1 MTPLPASTTPSASDA
16 PTRVMVV
23 DDSVVVRG
31 LTARWLEEAGF
42 VVAATCSNGRIA
54 VDQIE
59 RARPDIVILDIEM
72 PEMDGLQAL
81 PLLLAKAPRASIVVI
96 STLTQRNAQ
105 VSLKC
110 LSMGAT
116 DYLPK
121 PESHRGVTTSTTFRH
136 ELITKVQGLAGRHRR
151 SAPMPIAAAGAP
163 RTSLAAPM
171 RAGAAPEP
179 AGQPVARPVRTYGQ
193 VRAAPAAH
201 ETRLET
207 TRVQVRPRTG
217 LVAPKVLLVGA
228 STGGPRAVGE
238 VLAALAPSLSRVPI
252 LVVQHMPPIFTAVFA
267 EHLAAQTRLPAAEGR
282 EGERLEPGR
291 IYVAAGGKHMGL
303 RRDGAGGA
311 PLVRIDDGPPE
322 NFCKPAVD
330 VLFRDAAAIYG
341 AGTLAVVLT
350 GMGSDGALG
359 AKALVQAGGAVV
371 VQDEAT
377 STVWGMPGAVAKA
390 GLAHDILPLPAI
402 APALRGMLNGGA
414 A

>member
-1 MTPLPASTTPSASDA
+1 MTPLPASTLPAA
-16 PTRVMVV
+16 PAAQTRVMVV

-31 LTARWLEEAGF
+31 LTSRWLEEAGF

-81 PLLLAKAPRASIVVI
+81 PLLLAKAPKASIVVI
-96 STLTQRNAQ
+96 STLTQRNAK

-121 PESHRGVTTSTTFRH
+121 PESHRGVTTSTTFRQ
-136 ELITKVQGLAGRHRR
+136 ELIAKVQGLAGRHRR
-151 SAPMPIAAAGAP
+151 TAAPAPASRPAPVARGAATQAGAP
-163 RTSLAAPM
+163 PIARS
-171 RAGAAPEP
+171 GP
-179 AGQPVARPVRTYGQ
+179 AYGQ
-193 VRAAPAAH
+193 VRAAPALQQ
-201 ETRLET
+201 TRMET
-207 TRVQVRPRTG
+207 TRVAVRPRAG
-217 LVAPKVLLVGA
+217 LVQPKALLVGA

-238 VLAALAPSLSRVPI
+238 VLSALAPSLSRVPV

-267 EHLAAQTRLPAAEGR
+267 EHLAAQTRLPAAEGCD
-282 EGERLEPGR
+282 GERLEPGR

-303 RRDGAGGA
+303 RRDGNAIH
-311 PLVRIDDGPPE
+311 VRVDDGPAE

-341 AGTLAVVLT
+341 AGALALVLT
-350 GMGSDGALG
+350 GMGSDGAIG
-359 AKALVQAGGAVV
+359 AKAIVGAGGLVLA
-371 VQDEAT
+371 QDEAT
-377 STVWGMPGAVAKA
+377 STVWGMPGAIAKA

-402 APALRGMLNGGA
+402 APALRNMLNGGA